1 MLVHPIIDKLQSLR
15 FFGMRTAFEE
25 QMQTPDIDQLNFEER
40 MGLLVDREMI
50 ERENRRFKTR
60 LRKAKL
66 RQHASV
72 EDVDFRH
79 KRGLD
84 KSLFM
89 QMADCQWI
97 KEALN
102 ALIIGPTGVGKT
114 YLACALAHKAC
125 QQGHST
131 LYFRLPRLLQE
142 LGIAKADGRYD
153 KILKTLS
160 KTRKVM
166 ICWKSSKIVTACAQ
180 PLSPVSCPL
189 STGMRLSATRLWL
202 MPSWI
207 GSFTMHIVS
216 I

>member
-40 MGLLVDREMI
+40 MGLLVDREMT

-89 QMADCQWI
+89 QLAGCQWI
-97 KEALN
+97 NDALN
-102 ALIIGPTGVGKT
+102 TLTIGSTGVGKT
-114 YLACALAHKAC
+114 YLTCAIANSACRNGFTAMYK
-125 QQGHST
+125 
-131 LYFRLPRLLQE
+131 RVPRLYQE
-142 LGIAKADGRYD
+142 VAIARADGSYQ
-153 KILKTLS
+153 KL
-160 KTRKVM
+160 M
-166 ICWKSSKIVTACAQ
+166 N
-180 PLSPVSCPL
+180 
-189 STGMRLSATRLWL
+189 RL
-202 MPSWI
+202 
-207 GSFTMHIVS
+207 
-216 I
+216 